1 MEIIRQI
8 IIMALLIGV
17 GIVCQKTKLINNEV
31 NRGISNIA
39 LKVATPALLVSSFQK
54 ELSAERLQRLG
65 YAALL
70 GIIAIIFAAVLGY
83 LCIPKGKNRPE
94 DDNGRLSI
102 ERFSAIYSN
111 CAFMGIPL
119 INGLYGD
126 EGVFYLT
133 AFYAL
138 FNVAVWTHGVIMMK
152 GETGIRQVVS
162 SLASP
167 ALIGIAVGAA
177 LFFLQIRLPDTI
189 KQTLDYAG
197 SMTTPLG
204 MLVAGV
210 TIAQTNLL
218 GALKKIKVYYV
229 SALRLIVIP
238 VLTIALFLLFPYDET
253 VMGVTV
259 AAAACPAATICTMFA
274 ISYNKDSLYAGEI
287 FAVSTVLSACTL
299 PLIMWLFDFLNGLIL
314 ISI

>member
-1 MEIIRQI
+1 MEIILQI
-8 IIMALLIGV
+8 IIMAILIVV
-17 GIVCQKTKLINNEV
+17 GAVCYKTRLITNAV
-31 NRGISNIA
+31 NKGISDIA

-54 ELSAERLQRLG
+54 ELNVERLQRLG

-70 GIIAIIFAAVLGY
+70 AVIAIVFAAVLGY
-83 LCIPKGKNRPE
+83 LCNPKGKNRPA

-119 INGLYGD
+119 INGIYGD

-138 FNVAVWTHGVIMMK
+138 FNIAVWTHGVVMIK
-152 GETGIRQVVS
+152 GETGVRQVVK

-177 LFFLQIRLPDTI
+177 LFFMQITLPGVI
-189 KQTLDYAG
+189 KQGLDYLG

-210 TIAQTNLL
+210 TIAQTHLL
-218 GALKKIKVYYV
+218 GALKKGKIYYV

-238 VLTIALFLLFPYDET
+238 VLTILLFLAFPFDET

-274 ISYNKDSLYAGEI
+274 ISFNKDSLYAGEI
-287 FAVSTVLSACTL
+287 FAVSTVLSAGSL
-299 PLIMWLFDFLNGLIL
+299 PLIMWIFDAVNLAVR
-314 ISI
+314 

>member
-8 IIMALLIGV
+8 IIMALLIGA

-152 GETGIRQVVS
+152 GETGIRQVVR

-299 PLIMWLFDFLNGLIL
+299 PLIMWIFDWLNGLIR
-314 ISI
+314 

>member
-138 FNVAVWTHGVIMMK
+138 FNAAVWTHGVIMMK
-152 GETGIRQVVS
+152 GETGIRQVVK

-299 PLIMWLFDFLNGLIL
+299 PLIMWIFDWLNGLIR
-314 ISI
+314 

>member
-1 MEIIRQI
+1 MEIIKQI
-8 IIMALLIGV
+8 IIMALLIGA
-17 GIVCQKTKLINNEV
+17 GIVCQKTKLITNEV

-70 GIIAIIFAAVLGY
+70 GIIAIIFSAVVGY

-102 ERFSAIYSN
+102 ERFSAVYSN

-152 GETGIRQVVS
+152 GETGIRQVVR

-167 ALIGIAVGAA
+167 ALIGIAAGAA

-287 FAVSTVLSACTL
+287 FAVSTVLSVCTL
-299 PLIMWLFDFLNGLIL
+299 PLIMWIFDWLNGLIR
-314 ISI
+314 

>member
-1 MEIIRQI
+1 MEIIKQI
-8 IIMALLIGV
+8 IIMALLIGA
-17 GIVCQKTKLINNEV
+17 GIVCQKTKLITNEV

-70 GIIAIIFAAVLGY
+70 GIIAIIFSAVVGY

-102 ERFSAIYSN
+102 ERFSAVYSN

-152 GETGIRQVVS
+152 GETGIRQVVR

-167 ALIGIAVGAA
+167 ALIGIAAGAA

-299 PLIMWLFDFLNGLIL
+299 PLIMWIFDWLNGLIR
-314 ISI
+314 

>member
-1 MEIIRQI
+1 MEIILQI

-17 GIVCQKTKLINNEV
+17 GAICHKTGIITNEV
-31 NRGISNIA
+31 NKGISDIA
-39 LKVATPALLVSSFQK
+39 LKAATPALLISSFQK
-54 ELSAERLQRLG
+54 ELNVERLQRLG

-70 GIIAIIFAAVLGY
+70 GIIAIVFAAVLGY
-83 LCIPKGKNRPE
+83 LCIPRGKKSAG

-102 ERFSAIYSN
+102 ERFSAVYSN

-119 INGLYGD
+119 INGIYGD

-138 FNVAVWTHGVIMMK
+138 FNIAVWTHGVIMIK
-152 GETGIRQVVS
+152 GGTGFKQVLK

-177 LFFLQIRLPDTI
+177 LFFLQITLPDVI
-189 KQTLDYAG
+189 KQALDYLG

-210 TIAQTNLL
+210 TIAQTDIL
-218 GALKKIKVYYV
+218 GALKRIRIYYV

-238 VLTIALFLLFPYDET
+238 ILTILLFLVFPFDET

-274 ISYNKDSLYAGEI
+274 ISYGKDSLYAGEI
-287 FAVSTVLSACTL
+287 FAVSTVLSAGTL
-299 PLIMWLFDFLNGLIL
+299 PLVMWIFETLNLAVR
-314 ISI
+314 

>member
-1 MEIIRQI
+1 
-8 IIMALLIGV
+8 MALLIAVGV
-17 GIVCQKTKLINNEV
+17 ICQKTKIIGNEV
-31 NRGISNIA
+31 NKGISDIA
-39 LKVATPALLVSSFQK
+39 LKVSTPALLVSSFQQ
-54 ELSAERLQRLG
+54 ELNAERLQRLG

-70 GIIAIIFAAVLGY
+70 AVIAILFAAVLGY
-83 LCIPKGKNRPE
+83 LCIPKVRNRSK

-119 INGLYGD
+119 INGIYGD

-138 FNVAVWTHGVIMMK
+138 FNIAVWTHGVIMMK
-152 GETGIRQVVS
+152 GETGVRQVLKA
-162 SLASP
+162 LASP
-167 ALIGIAVGAA
+167 ALIGIVIGAA
-177 LFFLQIRLPDTI
+177 LFFLQISLPDVI
-189 KQTLDYAG
+189 KQALDYAG

-210 TIAQTNLL
+210 TIAQTNLP
-218 GALKKIKVYYV
+218 GALKKLKIYYI
-229 SALRLIVIP
+229 SALRLIIIP
-238 VLTIALFLLFPYDET
+238 VLTIVLFLLFPFDET

-274 ISYNKDSLYAGEI
+274 ISFNKDSLYAGEI
-287 FAVSTVLSACTL
+287 FAVSTVLSAVSL
-299 PLIMWLFDFLNGLIL
+299 PLIMWLFDFFNGFIR
-314 ISI
+314 

>member
-1 MEIIRQI
+1 MEIISRI
-8 IIMALLIGV
+8 VIMALLIAVGV
-17 GIVCQKTKLINNEV
+17 ICQKTKIIGNEV
-31 NRGISNIA
+31 NKGISDIA
-39 LKVATPALLVSSFQK
+39 LKVSTPALLISSFQQ
-54 ELSAERLQRLG
+54 ELNSERLQRLG

-70 GIIAIIFAAVLGY
+70 AVIAILFAAVLGY
-83 LCIPKGKNRPE
+83 LCVPKGKNRPK

-119 INGLYGD
+119 INGIYGE

-138 FNVAVWTHGVIMMK
+138 FNIAVWTHGVIMIK
-152 GETGIRQVVS
+152 GETGIRQAAK

-167 ALIGIAVGAA
+167 ALIGIVIGAA
-177 LFFLQIRLPDTI
+177 LFFLQITLPDVI
-189 KQTLDYAG
+189 KQALDYAG

-210 TIAQTNLL
+210 TIAQTKLL
-218 GALKKIKVYYV
+218 GALKKPKIYYI

-238 VLTIALFLLFPYDET
+238 FLTILLFWLLPFDET

-287 FAVSTVLSACTL
+287 FAVSTVLSAATL
-299 PLIMWLFDFLNGLIL
+299 PLIMQLFNIIL
-314 ISI
+314 

>member
-1 MEIIRQI
+1 MEIISRI
-8 IIMALLIGV
+8 VIMALLIAVGV
-17 GIVCQKTKLINNEV
+17 ICQKTKIIGNEV
-31 NRGISNIA
+31 NKGISDIA
-39 LKVATPALLVSSFQK
+39 LKVATPALLVSSFQQ
-54 ELSAERLQRLG
+54 ELNPERLQRLG

-70 GIIAIIFAAVLGY
+70 AVIAILFAAVLGY
-83 LCIPKGKNRPE
+83 FCVPKGKKRPQ

-138 FNVAVWTHGVIMMK
+138 FNIAVWTHGVIMIK
-152 GETGIRQVVS
+152 GETGIRQVVK

-167 ALIGIAVGAA
+167 ALIGIVIGAA
-177 LFFLQIRLPDTI
+177 LFFLQITLPDVI
-189 KQTLDYAG
+189 KQALDYAG

-210 TIAQTNLL
+210 TIAQTKLL
-218 GALKKIKVYYV
+218 GALKKPKIYYI

-238 VLTIALFLLFPYDET
+238 FLTILLFLLLPFDET
-253 VMGVTV
+253 VMGVTI

-299 PLIMWLFDFLNGLIL
+299 PIIMQLFNIIL
-314 ISI
+314 

>member
-1 MEIIRQI
+1 MEIISRI
-8 IIMALLIGV
+8 VIMALLIAVGV
-17 GIVCQKTKLINNEV
+17 ICQKTKIIGNEV
-31 NRGISNIA
+31 NKGISDIA
-39 LKVATPALLVSSFQK
+39 LKVSTPALLVSSFQQ
-54 ELSAERLQRLG
+54 ELNAERLQRLG

-70 GIIAIIFAAVLGY
+70 AVIAILFAAVLGY
-83 LCIPKGKNRPE
+83 LCIPKVRNRSK

-119 INGLYGD
+119 INGIYGD

-138 FNVAVWTHGVIMMK
+138 FNIAVWTHGVIMMK
-152 GETGIRQVVS
+152 GETGVRQVLKA
-162 SLASP
+162 LASP
-167 ALIGIAVGAA
+167 ALIGIVIGAA
-177 LFFLQIRLPDTI
+177 LFFLQISLPDVI
-189 KQTLDYAG
+189 KQALDYAG

-210 TIAQTNLL
+210 TIAQTNLPV
-218 GALKKIKVYYV
+218 ALKKLKIYYI
-229 SALRLIVIP
+229 SALRLIIIP
-238 VLTIALFLLFPYDET
+238 VLTIVLFLLFPFDET

-274 ISYNKDSLYAGEI
+274 ISFNKDSLYAGEI
-287 FAVSTVLSACTL
+287 FAVSTVLSAVSL
-299 PLIMWLFDFLNGLIL
+299 PLIMWLFDFFNGFIR
-314 ISI
+314 

>member
-1 MEIIRQI
+1 MEIISRI

-17 GIVCQKTKLINNEV
+17 GIVCRKTGIISNEINK
-31 NRGISNIA
+31 GISDIA
-39 LKVATPALLVSSFQK
+39 LKVATPALLVASFQQ
-54 ELSAERLQRLG
+54 ELNMERLHRLG
-65 YAALL
+65 YASLL
-70 GIIAIIFAAVLGY
+70 AVMAIVFAVILGY
-83 LCIPKGKNRPE
+83 ICLPKGKKQTG
-94 DDNGRLSI
+94 DDNGELAI

-119 INGLYGD
+119 INGLYGE
-126 EGVFYLT
+126 EGVFFLT

-138 FNVAVWTHGVIMMK
+138 FNVAVWTHGLVMIK
-152 GETGIRQVVS
+152 GEAGVKQT
-162 SLASP
+162 LKALTSP

-177 LFFLQIRLPDTI
+177 LFFLQINLPEVI
-189 KQTLDYAG
+189 KQTLDYTG

-218 GALKKIKVYYV
+218 GALKKLKVYYI

-238 VLTIALFLLFPYDET
+238 VLTILLFLPFPFDET

-274 ISYNKDSLYAGEI
+274 ISFNKDSLYAGEI
-287 FAVSTVLSACTL
+287 FAVSTVLSAGTL
-299 PLIMWLFDFLNGLIL
+299 PLVMWIFDLLNVLVR
-314 ISI
+314 

>member
-138 FNVAVWTHGVIMMK
+138 FNAAVWTHGVIMMK
-152 GETGIRQVVS
+152 GETGIRQVVK

-177 LFFLQIRLPDTI
+177 LF
-189 KQTLDYAG
+189 LDRK
-197 SMTTPLG
+197 S
-204 MLVAGV
+204 VV
-210 TIAQTNLL
+210 
-218 GALKKIKVYYV
+218 
-229 SALRLIVIP
+229 
-238 VLTIALFLLFPYDET
+238 
-253 VMGVTV
+253 
-259 AAAACPAATICTMFA
+259 
-274 ISYNKDSLYAGEI
+274 
-287 FAVSTVLSACTL
+287 
-299 PLIMWLFDFLNGLIL
+299 
-314 ISI
+314 

>member
-1 MEIIRQI
+1 MEIISRI
-8 IIMALLIGV
+8 VIMALLIAVGV
-17 GIVCQKTKLINNEV
+17 ICQKTKIIGNEV
-31 NRGISNIA
+31 NKGISDIA
-39 LKVATPALLVSSFQK
+39 LKVATPALLVSSFQQ
-54 ELSAERLQRLG
+54 ELNPERLQRLG

-70 GIIAIIFAAVLGY
+70 AVIAILFAAVLGY
-83 LCIPKGKNRPE
+83 FCVPKGKKRPQ

-138 FNVAVWTHGVIMMK
+138 FNIAVWTHGVIMIK
-152 GETGIRQVVS
+152 GETGIRQVVK

-167 ALIGIAVGAA
+167 ALIGIVIGAA
-177 LFFLQIRLPDTI
+177 LFFLQITLPDVI
-189 KQTLDYAG
+189 KQALDYAG

-210 TIAQTNLL
+210 TIAQTKLL
-218 GALKKIKVYYV
+218 GALKKPKIYYI

-238 VLTIALFLLFPYDET
+238 FLTILLFLLLPFDET
-253 VMGVTV
+253 VMGVTI

-287 FAVSTVLSACTL
+287 FAVSTVLSAGTL
-299 PLIMWLFDFLNGLIL
+299 PLIMQLFNIIL
-314 ISI
+314 

>member
-1 MEIIRQI
+1 MEIILQI
-8 IIMALLIGV
+8 VIMALLIGV
-17 GIVCQKTKLINNEV
+17 GVICQKTGIITNEV
-31 NRGISNIA
+31 NKGISDIA
-39 LKVATPALLVSSFQK
+39 LRVATPALLVSSFQK
-54 ELSAERLQRLG
+54 ELSGERLQRLG

-70 GIIAIIFAAVLGY
+70 GIIAIVFAAAVGY
-83 LCIPKGKNRPE
+83 LCIRKGKNSPK

-102 ERFSAIYSN
+102 ERFSAVYSN

-119 INGLYGD
+119 INGIYGD

-138 FNVAVWTHGVIMMK
+138 FNIAVWTHGVIMIK
-152 GETGIRQVVS
+152 GETGVRQVLK

-167 ALIGIAVGAA
+167 ALIGIVVGAA
-177 LFFLQIRLPDTI
+177 LFFLQITLPDVI
-189 KQTLDYAG
+189 KQCLNYLG

-210 TIAQTNLL
+210 TIAQTDLL
-218 GALKKIKVYYV
+218 RALKKLRIYYV
-229 SALRLIVIP
+229 SALRLIIIP
-238 VLTIALFLLFPYDET
+238 ILTILLFLMFPFDRT

-287 FAVSTVLSACTL
+287 FAVSTVLSAASL
-299 PLIMWLFDFLNGLIL
+299 PLVMWIFEVVNMAVR
-314 ISI
+314 

>member
-1 MEIIRQI
+1 MEIIKQI
-8 IIMALLIGV
+8 IIMALLIGA
-17 GIVCQKTKLINNEV
+17 GIVCQKTKLITNEV

-70 GIIAIIFAAVLGY
+70 GIIAIIFSAVVGY

-126 EGVFYLT
+126 KGVFYLT

-152 GETGIRQVVS
+152 GETGIRQVVR

-299 PLIMWLFDFLNGLIL
+299 PLIMWIFDWLNGLIR
-314 ISI
+314 

>member
-1 MEIIRQI
+1 MEIISRI
-8 IIMALLIGV
+8 VIMALLIAVGV
-17 GIVCQKTKLINNEV
+17 ICQKTKIIGNEV
-31 NRGISNIA
+31 NKGISDIA
-39 LKVATPALLVSSFQK
+39 LKVSTPALLISSFQQ
-54 ELSAERLQRLG
+54 ELNSERLQRLG

-70 GIIAIIFAAVLGY
+70 AIIAILFAAVLGY
-83 LCIPKGKNRPE
+83 LCVPKGKNRPK

-119 INGLYGD
+119 INGLYGE

-138 FNVAVWTHGVIMMK
+138 FNIAVWTHGVIMIK
-152 GETGIRQVVS
+152 GETGIRQVVK

-167 ALIGIAVGAA
+167 ALIGIVIGAA
-177 LFFLQIRLPDTI
+177 LFFLQITLPDVI
-189 KQTLDYAG
+189 KQALDYAG

-210 TIAQTNLL
+210 TIAQTKLL
-218 GALKKIKVYYV
+218 GALKKPKIYYI

-238 VLTIALFLLFPYDET
+238 FLTILLFLLLPLDET

-299 PLIMWLFDFLNGLIL
+299 PIIMQLFNIIL
-314 ISI
+314 

>member
-1 MEIIRQI
+1 MEIISRI
-8 IIMALLIGV
+8 IIMALLMGV
-17 GIVCQKTKLINNEV
+17 GIVCQKTKIINNET
-31 NRGISNIA
+31 NKGISDIA
-39 LKVATPALLVSSFQK
+39 LKVATPALLVASFQQ
-54 ELSAERLQRLG
+54 ELNSERLQRLG

-70 GIIAIIFAAVLGY
+70 GAIAIVFAVIMGY
-83 LCIPKGKNRPE
+83 ICLPKGKKYNE
-94 DDNGRLSI
+94 DGSGKLAI

-119 INGLYGD
+119 INGLYGE

-138 FNVAVWTHGVIMMK
+138 FNIAVWTHGLVMIK
-152 GETGIRQVVS
+152 GEAGLKQT
-162 SLASP
+162 LKALTSP
-167 ALIGIAVGAA
+167 ALIGIVVGAV
-177 LFFLQIRLPDTI
+177 LFFLQITLPDVI

-218 GALKKIKVYYV
+218 GALKKVKVYYI
-229 SALRLIVIP
+229 SALRLAVIP
-238 VLTIALFLLFPYDET
+238 VLTILLFLLLPFDGM

-274 ISYNKDSLYAGEI
+274 ISFNKDSLYAGEL
-287 FAVSTVLSACTL
+287 FAVSTVLSAGTL
-299 PLIMWLFDFLNGLIL
+299 PLVMWIFDLINGLVR
-314 ISI
+314 

>member
-8 IIMALLIGV
+8 IIMALLIGA

-70 GIIAIIFAAVLGY
+70 GIIAIVFAAVLGY

-152 GETGIRQVVS
+152 GETGIRQVVR

-229 SALRLIVIP
+229 SALRLIIIP

-299 PLIMWLFDFLNGLIL
+299 PLIMWIFDWLNGLIR
-314 ISI
+314 

>member
-1 MEIIRQI
+1 MEIIFQI

-17 GIVCQKTKLINNEV
+17 GIVCCKTKIVNKEI
-31 NRGISNIA
+31 NRGLSDIA
-39 LKVATPALLVSSFQK
+39 LKVATPALLVNSFQK
-54 ELSAERLQRLG
+54 ELSPERLQRLG

-70 GIIAIIFAAVLGY
+70 GAVAIVLSGVISYIF
-83 LCIPKGKNRPE
+83 IRRGKNQPK
-94 DDNGRLSI
+94 DDNGHLAI

-119 INGLYGD
+119 INGIYGD

-138 FNVAVWTHGVIMMK
+138 FNIAVWTHGVIMIK
-152 GETGIRQVVS
+152 GETGIKQVLR
-162 SLASP
+162 SLLSP
-167 ALIGIAVGAA
+167 AIIGIVIGAA
-177 LFFLQIRLPDTI
+177 LFFLQIRLPDVVRE
-189 KQTLDYAG
+189 TLNYAG

-210 TIAQTNLL
+210 TIGQTNLL
-218 GALKKIKVYYV
+218 GAVKKWKTYYIC
-229 SALRLIVIP
+229 ALRLIIIP
-238 VLTIALFLLFPYDET
+238 LATIALLLLFPYDDM
-253 VMGVTV
+253 VMGITV

-287 FAVSTVLSACTL
+287 FAISTLLSMGTI
-299 PLIMWLFDFLNGLIL
+299 PFVMWLYQIINGAVR
-314 ISI
+314 